1 MQKEM
6 FHVSLVAL
14 PDVLTGSLLGS
25 LDLFSSVGKDWSG
38 MTGKIE
44 PTTAL
49 FTAEIVSTS
58 RDPIACFAEIS
69 IFPHQSI
76 FDLQHTDIV
85 YLPSIAEMP
94 KEPLDLQYQEMFAWI
109 WKMYQQG
116 ATICAAC
123 SGTMM
128 MAETGLLDDREAT
141 IHTAYIETFRSRYP
155 KVILCPNRVIVQ
167 SGAAQTLIT
176 VGGDCTWQDLVLYL
190 INCYA
195 GTAAAIQT
203 ASVFLIRS
211 HLDLQI
217 PAFASFLVNF
227 QHHDAK
233 VRAAQR
239 WLTHNAHQPHAVVAA
254 CQISG
259 LESRTFNR
267 RFKQATGFTPIAY
280 IQNLRIERAKVQLET
295 NDRTI
300 DEIGVAVG
308 YEDSSSFRILFKRI
322 TGQTPSS
329 YRRKFNTQHKQ
340 PNS

>member
-1 MQKEM
+1 MQKEL

-38 MTGKIE
+38 MTEKRE

-123 SGTMM
+123 SGIMM

-155 KVILCPNRVIVQ
+155 KVILCPNQVLVQ
-167 SGAAQTLIT
+167 SGQEQKLVTT
-176 VGGDCTWQDLVLYL
+176 GGDCTWQDLVLYL
-190 INCYA
+190 ISRYA
-195 GTAAAIQT
+195 GTEAAMQT
-203 ASVFLIRS
+203 AKVFLIKWY
-211 HLDLQI
+211 LDPQMLSCAGFQ
-217 PAFASFLVNF
+217 ANF
-227 QHHDAK
+227 QHSDAMIR
-233 VRAAQR
+233 VAQK
-239 WLTHNAHQPHAVVAA
+239 WLIYNAYQPNAILGASQVA
-254 CQISG
+254 G
-259 LESRTFNR
+259 LASQTFNR
-267 RFKQATGFTPIAY
+267 RFKKATGCTPIAY
-280 IQNLRIERAKVQLET
+280 IQNLRIEGAKVKLET
-295 NDRTI
+295 TENSVD
-300 DEIGVAVG
+300 DIGVAVG
-308 YEDSSSFRILFKRI
+308 YNDSSSFRLLFKRI
-322 TGQTPSS
+322 TGLTPSC
-329 YRRKFNTQHKQ
+329 YRRKFKLIK
-340 PNS
+340 